1 MNVSSPTTQHTAQTV
16 PHTLPIKHAADTPTV
31 DTGTPAAKTSP
42 SNPAH
47 LGNHVDTTA

>member
-1 MNVSSPTTQHTAQTV
+1 MNVTGTTAPHTTQASS
-16 PHTLPIKHAADTPTV
+16 HTLPIRRNADVPTV
-31 DTGTPAAKTSP
+31 ETGNANAKATP

>member
-1 MNVSSPTTQHTAQTV
+1 MNVTGPSTQHTTQTSS
-16 PHTLPIKHAADTPTV
+16 HTLPIKQGGDNPTV
-31 DTGTPAAKTSP
+31 DTATPKAKTTP